1 MMQHEDPLKYMYRRL
16 EELTIEAIKLGAME
30 ANEMNNGWSKFHKYI
45 GVQGI
50 LALALTATLI
60 YMLVAEIPT
69 PDVLVGL
76 LGTSWGFYFA
86 KNGTNVV
93 AAVRKTP

>member
-1 MMQHEDPLKYMYRRL
+1 MQDKTMLKYMYERL
-16 EELTIEAIKLGAME
+16 ELLTKEAMILGYME
-30 ANEMNNGWSKFHKYI
+30 AEMSDNGWVRFHKYI
-45 GVQGI
+45 GVQGVM
-50 LALALTATLI
+50 AMALTVTLI

-86 KNGTNVV
+86 KNGSNII
-93 AAVRKTP
+93 ASARKTP

>member
-1 MMQHEDPLKYMYRRL
+1 MDEKTLINLMYQRL

-30 ANEMNNGWSKFHKYI
+30 AKMNANGWTKFHKYI
-45 GVQGI
+45 GVQGV
-50 LALALTATLI
+50 LAMALTATLI
-60 YMLVAEIPT
+60 YLLVLQLQTPDILVA
-69 PDVLVGL
+69 L

-93 AAVRKTP
+93 AAVRRTP

>member
-1 MMQHEDPLKYMYRRL
+1 
-16 EELTIEAIKLGAME
+16 
-30 ANEMNNGWSKFHKYI
+30 MNNGWEKFHKYI

-50 LALALTATLI
+50 LATALTVTLI
-60 YMLVAEIPT
+60 YMLVAQIPP

-86 KNGTNVV
+86 KNGTNVISG
-93 AAVRKTP
+93 VRGIASGPGG